1 MRTALAGA
9 LLAAFTIAAPPSR
22 PAAWGSRPANQES
35 LDSDAGKERF
45 LREARVVRT
54 REIGKGV
61 TGAIRATLTDGVT
74 THDAQIQV
82 IEERK
87 LEFQSART
95 VEFQFRDSW
104 SFNVVAYRLDRMLGL
119 NLVPVSIERRHST
132 EPGAFTWWIDDVMMD
147 ETARL
152 KKKIAPPR
160 PAEWNQEMQL
170 VRLFDQLIYNT
181 DRNTGN
187 LLITKD
193 WGIWAIDHTRAFRR
207 RDTLRAPSET
217 VTVTLDVAAVCNVPA
232 IVRVALFKLR
242 PAGRPVAVKVS
253 GAFSG
258 SLAVSTSD
266 TAFPTTPV
274 WFGGWFNVGGRLD
287 AAGVDTTQLN
297 ERDAVS
303 NPSDTVT
310 VTS

>member
-1 MRTALAGA
+1 MRAALAGA
-9 LLAAFTIAAPPSR
+9 LLAALTIAAPPSR

-207 RDTLRAPSET
+207 RDTLRAPANVTRCDRDVLARLKALDRVSLEEAAGRYLAKWDIDALLARRDLIVGMIET
-217 VTVTLDVAAVCNVPA
+217 AGPA
-232 IVRVALFKLR
+232 ALFDRSSPRARVGLR
-242 PAGRPVAVKVS
+242 PDERP
-253 GAFSG
+253 GSG
-258 SLAVSTSD
+258 S
-266 TAFPTTPV
+266 
-274 WFGGWFNVGGRLD
+274 
-287 AAGVDTTQLN
+287 
-297 ERDAVS
+297 
-303 NPSDTVT
+303 
-310 VTS
+310 